1 MIINGTNAFSEHIL
15 NYDELSFASFHT
27 IHFERLC
34 SVNPLISELFSI
46 SRSLSRASFQEE
58 QIEKVKEKDFQ
69 NLKIYNFLKSF
80 FIALR
85 FDIGD
90 FS

>member
-1 MIINGTNAFSEHIL
+1 MIINGMNAFSELIL

-34 SVNPLISELFSI
+34 SFNPLISELFSI

-58 QIEKVKEKDFQ
+58 QIEKGKE
-69 NLKIYNFLKSF
+69 IF
-80 FIALR
+80 FSKLE
-85 FDIGD
+85 DL
-90 FS
+90 